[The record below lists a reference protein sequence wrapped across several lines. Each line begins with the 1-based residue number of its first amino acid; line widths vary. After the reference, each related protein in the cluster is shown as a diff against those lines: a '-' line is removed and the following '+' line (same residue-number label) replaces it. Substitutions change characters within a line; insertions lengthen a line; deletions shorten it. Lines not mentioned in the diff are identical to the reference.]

1 MFSNSYI
8 LVKMRSRSGALM
20 NRGDLS
26 TEQWERLKLLLPPQ
40 KPKTGKPNHGHRQ
53 VINGRR
59 VDTKNWGTV
68 ARPARTLWEVAKC
81 GNSVLSVAKSQHLEP
96 SLRKPTS
103 RGRQTR
109 EARVGGSLRRWQRD
123 SCPPTCGCWKKRGEE
138 DEKLGRSRGGFS
150 TKIHIRCEG
159 KGKPITFLLSPGHR
173 NESIFLEQLM
183 EQGGVK
189 RSLARSSAF
198 TPFTISWRQRLHRSS
213 HTQLLTSS
221 RYPFYYP
228 KTTLMN
234 HVAVRLIVK
243 FIVNATLLNALS
255 TDSSNFD
262 VLLPDMRSLLQI
274 IQP

>member
-1 MFSNSYI
+1 
-8 LVKMRSRSGALM
+8 
-20 NRGDLS
+20 
-26 TEQWERLKLLLPPQ
+26 
-40 KPKTGKPNHGHRQ
+40 
-53 VINGRR
+53 
-59 VDTKNWGTV
+59 
-68 ARPARTLWEVAKC
+68 
-81 GNSVLSVAKSQHLEP
+81 
-96 SLRKPTS
+96 
-103 RGRQTR
+103 
-109 EARVGGSLRRWQRD
+109 
-123 SCPPTCGCWKKRGEE
+123 
-138 DEKLGRSRGGFS
+138 
-150 TKIHIRCEG
+150 
-159 KGKPITFLLSPGHR
+159 
-173 NESIFLEQLM
+173 M